1 MEGDITHFIK
11 LGNLSCRHPFQ
22 MVWSSIVLACHMT
35 EQQPLIMLVV
45 KTSEVLAENVMF
57 GMLSQDYIRKTLTL
71 QERTEKLYDIAHRRQ
86 S

>member
-1 MEGDITHFIK
+1 
-11 LGNLSCRHPFQ
+11 
-22 MVWSSIVLACHMT
+22 MT